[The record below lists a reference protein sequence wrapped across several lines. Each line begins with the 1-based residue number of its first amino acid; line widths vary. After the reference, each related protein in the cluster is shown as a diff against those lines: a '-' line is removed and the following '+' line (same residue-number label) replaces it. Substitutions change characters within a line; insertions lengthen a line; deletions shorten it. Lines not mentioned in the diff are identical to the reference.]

1 MPIKAVQVD
10 PRYTSELNDAPTY
23 RVDFWDASQASDEWR
38 LEDALDVHEVQSWC
52 EEHRH
57 GRYYVLY
64 VEYRNGDDIGL
75 ARLLGFDPTD
85 PASPAYRNDVTE
97 FNRAE
102 GDAVPALYQREGR

>member
-1 MPIKAVQVD
+1 M
-10 PRYTSELNDAPTY
+10 
-23 RVDFWDASQASDEWR
+23 
-38 LEDALDVHEVQSWC
+38 HEVQSWC

-57 GRYYVLY
+57 GRDYVLY

-85 PASPAYRNDVTE
+85 PASPAYRNLVTE

-102 GDAVPALYQREGR
+102 HDAVPASYQREDR